1 MMFVKLIETELHL
14 KVIKEFQFNPNRK
27 WKADYYIPELNLL
40 IEQEGGIFTR
50 QAHGSI
56 AGILRDIEKYN
67 SATRLGYRIL
77 RFTPD
82 QLYTEETLNAIREI
96 AKLILK

>member
-40 IEQEGGIFTR
+40 IEQEGGVYTR

-56 AGILRDIEKYN
+56 SGILRDIEKYN
-67 SATRLGYRIL
+67 SATQLGYKIL
-77 RFTPD
+77 RFTPK
-82 QLYTEETLNAIREI
+82 QLYTMEALDAIREI
-96 AKLILK
+96 AKLKTV

>member
-1 MMFVKLIETELHL
+1 MFVKLIEAELHL

-40 IEQEGGIFTR
+40 IEQEGGVYTR

-56 AGILRDIEKYN
+56 SGILRDIAKYN
-67 SATRLGYRIL
+67 SATQLGYKIL

-82 QLYTEETLNAIREI
+82 QLYTTAALDAIREI
-96 AKLILK
+96 AKLKTV